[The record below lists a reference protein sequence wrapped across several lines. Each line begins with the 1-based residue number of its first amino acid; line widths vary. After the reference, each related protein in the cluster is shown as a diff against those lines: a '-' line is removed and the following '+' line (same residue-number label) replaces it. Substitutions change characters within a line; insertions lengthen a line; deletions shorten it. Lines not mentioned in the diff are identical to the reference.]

1 MHSQRFLQ
9 LYASETDITGA
20 SPRTVWSQTCSST
33 WKTHCQVSS
42 VSFLLC
48 NLSLIVLQFLYY
60 YYSYLG
66 SDRSITANTT
76 RSRPMTEDRPAGSFG
91 GREERSKDRSD
102 RGGRDRGDS
111 DRQRDRDKRHGKSE
125 SGEATKRRRSKS
137 RSPSK
142 DRSRNHR
149 SSRRERSDR
158 GEPQIFSL
166 PNANLFIFISEGNA
180 SSLEFGDSN
189 NSVPVPP
196 PPPLAQAEPEAS
208 AEEYNFAMY
217 NGTDNNNGA
226 VEGYGSLP
234 EQYNNGVNNGS
245 AIVDETDDN
254 SNSNPMVNYGY
265 GSNPYDDEA
274 WTADCFTQSI
284 NEISSGDL
292 LPLLFT
298 LNNHLWH
305 HLAGYLADMH
315 VILYLLEFEYYGA
328 YTHTFT
334 QDLPNSC
341 TTGCSMPAN
350 FVHWKLPSSIEAC
363 DCTQS
368 EFQHYCFF
376 VWLFCLSL

>member
-1 MHSQRFLQ
+1 M
-9 LYASETDITGA
+9 
-20 SPRTVWSQTCSST
+20 
-33 WKTHCQVSS
+33 
-42 VSFLLC
+42 
-48 NLSLIVLQFLYY
+48 N
-60 YYSYLG
+60 
-66 SDRSITANTT
+66 
-76 RSRPMTEDRPAGSFG
+76 EDRPAGSFG

-149 SSRRERSDR
+149 SSRRDRERSDR
-158 GEPQIFSL
+158 GEPQIFSI

-234 EQYNNGVNNGS
+234 EQYNNGVDNGS

-265 GSNPYDDEA
+265 GSNPYDEEA
-274 WTADCFTQSI
+274 
-284 NEISSGDL
+284 
-292 LPLLFT
+292 
-298 LNNHLWH
+298 
-305 HLAGYLADMH
+305 
-315 VILYLLEFEYYGA
+315 
-328 YTHTFT
+328 
-334 QDLPNSC
+334 
-341 TTGCSMPAN
+341 
-350 FVHWKLPSSIEAC
+350 
-363 DCTQS
+363 
-368 EFQHYCFF
+368 
-376 VWLFCLSL
+376 